1 MRFPPASLKRKEKCL
16 SGLEEYKFQSMQLGE
31 WKKKN
36 EHLGAK
42 NTFISESVQDVKSDV
57 SPCCCTCD
65 DLQTAWVPDEL
76 VQNADNLLKL
86 GSVVSVLLPAI

>member
-42 NTFISESVQDVKSDV
+42 NTFISESVQDVK
-57 SPCCCTCD
+57 
-65 DLQTAWVPDEL
+65 
-76 VQNADNLLKL
+76 
-86 GSVVSVLLPAI
+86 